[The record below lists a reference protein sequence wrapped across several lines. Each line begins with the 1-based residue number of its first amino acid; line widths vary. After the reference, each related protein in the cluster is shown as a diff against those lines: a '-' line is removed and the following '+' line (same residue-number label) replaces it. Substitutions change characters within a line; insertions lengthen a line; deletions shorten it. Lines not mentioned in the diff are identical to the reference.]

1 MLVFTNIW
9 YLTSDIRFFMVKEG
23 LPFIVTPMVI
33 AIGFAFA
40 SQWFTG
46 ALFFAAIF
54 LAVALFM
61 VYFFRDP
68 LRTAPTEADIIVSA
82 ADGKVTRIDETDTG
96 KLVSVFLSPVDV
108 HINRSPISGKVV
120 KVDYLRGKKVPAT
133 RNDASL
139 VNERNSLTI
148 EGEKMTVVCTQIAGI
163 LARRIV
169 CWSKAGDNLS
179 LGEKFGLIK
188 FSSRTDL
195 LMPKEVEILV
205 KIGDRVV
212 GGETI
217 IARLNN
223 YQITET
229 EPLIAAE
236 QYAG

>member
-1 MLVFTNIW
+1 
-9 YLTSDIRFFMVKEG
+9 MVKEG
-23 LPFIVTPMVI
+23 LPFIITPLVI
-33 AIGFAFA
+33 AVGFAFA
-40 SQWFTG
+40 SRWFTG
-46 ALFFAAIF
+46 AFFFAAIF
-54 LAVALFM
+54 IAVALFM
-61 VYFFRDP
+61 AYFFRDP
-68 LRTAPTEADIIVSA
+68 HRSVPTEADIIVSA
-82 ADGKVTRIDETDTG
+82 ADGKVTRIDETDAG

-108 HINRSPISGKVV
+108 HINRAPISGKVV
-120 KVDYLRGKKVPAT
+120 KVDYLKGKKVPAT

-148 EGEKMTVVCTQIAGI
+148 EGEKMTIVCTQIAGI

-212 GGETI
+212 GGETV

-223 YQITET
+223 YETVEIQQQI
-229 EPLIAAE
+229 PVE